1 MADAARAIEADG
13 VGGNGSDSWP
23 TAGVARRAP
32 VMTGARSEIFMWN
45 LCKGLGDGTNLRG
58 EADEARPHGRVGV
71 LGQFPKSVRLNAGGL
86 GWSFRESR

>member
-1 MADAARAIEADG
+1 
-13 VGGNGSDSWP
+13 
-23 TAGVARRAP
+23 
-32 VMTGARSEIFMWN
+32 MWN

-71 LGQFPKSVRLNAGGL
+71 LGQFPKSVMLNAGGL